1 MSPGSRTAAQRLP
14 LNPERIAEA
23 ALQLIDEDGLE
34 RFSMRA
40 LGARLGV
47 EAMAIYHHLPSKGQ
61 VLDAVMDQLLLEWH
75 WPAAGPPLERLAA
88 ALRAYRGLA
97 LSHPHAFPLLVGRR
111 FNSPGA
117 FAVYERLLQLF
128 AEIGLDAAAAAR
140 WFRLLGY
147 FASGAGMADI
157 ASREQEPD
165 ATRLRLQHA
174 PQELPWPHV
183 AAVAPH
189 LRVDRLD
196 AVFEFGL
203 QTLLASLHDQVH
215 RPMAS
220 PARAGTR
227 RPRPPAPRRPSPRR

>member
-1 MSPGSRTAAQRLP
+1 MALSA
-14 LNPERIAEA
+14 ERIAA
-23 ALQLIDEDGLE
+23 SALQLIDEQGLDG
-34 RFSMRA
+34 FSMRA

-61 VLDAVMDQLLLEWH
+61 VLDAVMDQLLLEWL
-75 WPAAGPPLERLAA
+75 WPETGEPLERLAA
-88 ALRAYRGLA
+88 ALRAYRRLA

-128 AEIGLDAAAAAR
+128 AGIGLDPAAAAR

-157 ASREQEPD
+157 ASREQEPE

-174 PQELPWPHV
+174 PETLPWPHV

-196 AVFEFGL
+196 EVFEFGL
-203 QTLLASLHDQVH
+203 QTLLAALRAQVD
-215 RPMAS
+215 RPVATRG
-220 PARAGTR
+220 RAGAR
-227 RPRPPAPRRPSPRR
+227 RPQAPVRRR